1 MPRSLWSSRTNLY
14 LPTHLPIMHKFL
26 FPTKKWFVSVPLFP
40 LSSFSS
46 SSVWPDLAIFCH
58 FWQQV
63 KKNWQLFE
71 DLISIWQNFEPTMEN
86 PGSFWTNFI
95 VVNGQI
101 LSKYSR
107 HLVTLLILIVVLVPA
122 SKERKKK
129 RHPFHL
135 QVYDNNNPATWNM
148 ILSPRLRQTKYYSQ
162 DVVVGTN
169 RN

>member
-1 MPRSLWSSRTNLY
+1 MRNCVENVIVVKVWEKEVTIERERVENVRKMLLLEIYLPLLLLRCSEWNHRDSIFDVTTLWFMPRSLWSSRTNLY

-71 DLISIWQNFEPTMEN
+71 DLISIWQNFEPTMEIQGAFG
-86 PGSFWTNFI
+86 P
-95 VVNGQI
+95 I
-101 LSKYSR
+101 L
-107 HLVTLLILIVVLVPA
+107 LL
-122 SKERKKK
+122 
-129 RHPFHL
+129 
-135 QVYDNNNPATWNM
+135 
-148 ILSPRLRQTKYYSQ
+148 
-162 DVVVGTN
+162 
-169 RN
+169 